1 MCTLEFELKQLESA
15 NLLRLIPT
23 FLLNNFKDDL
33 NDRILI
39 NLVSDLDVL
48 IESIDTNNSL
58 KVLTLN
64 DSNHRSNDSTLSN
77 DQDHEQ
83 FLIEIST
90 RLFDIFNKYFIEL
103 SKHLKRIEQ
112 LNSKC
117 PKSINLNDLIGYQLS
132 ILTEKLHHPHYE
144 LLVFLFKKVFDHY
157 QTVSQDFELN
167 SISDFTNLRSNNV
180 LIDNFLKI
188 INIL

>member
-117 PKSINLNDLIGYQLS
+117 PKSINLNDLIGYQRS